1 MDDRRQIDPPP
12 ATPHSPLLHNLLL
25 FGRLLRGL
33 GMDVSPGRMVDTA
46 QTLNLIQ
53 IGVKSDFYYALRS
66 LLTQKKE
73 ELPLFDEA
81 FARFWRKPSGEILLD
96 ELIFRPAA
104 PQKMPAII
112 PAQLPQ
118 SPPPNDTGDTP
129 DDELETVWEIT
140 QTYSRRELLRGKD
153 FSQLSGEE
161 LYAIKQLILQL
172 AWQMGERRTRRKRPG
187 DGAQLDLRRG
197 IRRNFRYGGEALEWM
212 RRQPRYKPRPLVII
226 ADVSGSMER
235 YSRLLLHFSY
245 SLSCGLSQRVEAFV
259 FSSRL
264 TRITRQLGHKD
275 VDRALANAGNAI
287 PDWSGGTRI
296 GEALKRFNFD
306 WGRRVLRGGAIVL
319 LISDGWDRGEPELL
333 AREMARLQRSC
344 RRLIWLNPLL
354 GSANYEPLTRGMVAA
369 LPYVDDFMPVH
380 NLASLEQLG
389 DHLGKLYM

>member
-1 MDDRRQIDPPP
+1 MNDSLPLVTRHP
-12 ATPHSPLLHNLLL
+12 PLLHNLIL

-33 GMDVSPGRMVDTA
+33 GMDVSPGRMVDAA
-46 QTLNLIQ
+46 QTLNFIQ
-53 IGVKSDFYYALRS
+53 IGIKSDFYFALRT
-66 LLTQKKE
+66 LLVQKKE
-73 ELPLFDEA
+73 EIPLFDEA
-81 FARFWRKPSGEILLD
+81 FARFWQKPNGEISLADLMP
-96 ELIFRPAA
+96 RPAQ
-104 PQKMPAII
+104 PEEMPAII

-118 SPPPNDTGDTP
+118 NPPANDADDLP
-129 DDELETVWEIT
+129 DDEAETVIELT
-140 QTYSRRELLRGKD
+140 RTYSQREVLRHKD

-161 LYAIKQLILQL
+161 LHAIKQLILQL

-212 RRQPRYKPRPLVII
+212 RRQPRCKPRPLVII

-245 SLSCGLSQRVEAFV
+245 SLSRSLSQRVEAFV

-264 TRITRQLGHKD
+264 TRVTRQLEHKM
-275 VDRALANAGNAI
+275 VDRALEDAGNAI

-296 GEALKRFNFD
+296 GDALKRFNYD

-333 AREMARLQRSC
+333 AREMGRLQRSC
-344 RRLIWLNPLL
+344 HRLIWLNPLL

-389 DHLGKLYM
+389 AHLGKLRV